1 MNMPTSWPPSM
12 PTSPLPTYTPLPALS
27 IDADEMVAQTHS
39 YMIAF
44 EEHRAAI
51 RSQNTTAVESA
62 YWRILN
68 ERKVCPP
75 QTRWLLLNN
84 EGYAKLRRRME
95 EIIKCRA
102 TTIDE

>member
-1 MNMPTSWPPSM
+1 MPTSWPPSV

-44 EEHRAAI
+44 EEHGAAI
-51 RSQNTTAVESA
+51 RSQNTTAMESA
-62 YWRILN
+62 YWHILN
-68 ERKVCPP
+68 ERKVCLP
-75 QTRWLLLNN
+75 QTRWPLLNN
-84 EGYAKLRRRME
+84 EGCAKLRCQTVE
-95 EIIKCRA
+95 EIIKRRA